1 MTTLTSFFKTDNVD
15 DHVANDVNELIAA
28 ALRAEFAN
36 TETITATKELTDND
50 CQFQYITA
58 SGANRTVELAP
69 EATTNHV
76 QAIYNSGPTYNVVV
90 KDDSG
95 TYTFATLAP
104 DEWAVFTPFN
114 AEGWRTWAQPEEKY
128 KLSVTVSAN
137 DLIVALKHLDDT
149 DPTATRPLCIPI
161 AGVKRYVTAATS
173 ITLAD
178 GTSWFNMGSDEL
190 KTKEVDLF
198 LYAIWDSN
206 SSVVAIGPARIPYAT
221 LVSDFSA
228 TTTNEKYLGNYA
240 NYTSTD
246 DVVVLGRFAATLS
259 AGAGYTW
266 TVPTFTS
273 ANLIHK
279 PIFETRW
286 LTWTPAT
293 TCSGSLTYT
302 SITNSWF
309 LYKLTPNKLDY
320 SFRQTGTLGGS
331 ASNII
336 YNTVPFDLARAAT
349 ASVACG
355 FGFTAGGVVANGSSV
370 SGTPDQIAI
379 TKYDLSNYATSGA
392 NVNSMQGF
400 YEI

>member
-1 MTTLTSFFKTDNVD
+1 MTTLTTFFKTDLVD
-15 DHVANDVNELIAA
+15 DHTANDMNELIAA

-36 TETITATKELTDND
+36 TETISATKQLTDDD

-58 SGANRTVELAP
+58 STADRTVELAP

-76 QAIYNSGPTYNVVV
+76 QAIYNSGATYNVVV

-104 DEWAVFTPFN
+104 DEWAVFVPFN
-114 AEGWRTWAQPEEKY
+114 AEGWRMWARPEEKY

-137 DLIVALKHLDDT
+137 DLIVALKHLDST
-149 DPTATRPLCIPI
+149 DPTPTRPLCIPI

-178 GTSWFNMGSDEL
+178 ATNWFNAGGSEL
-190 KTKEVDLF
+190 ATKEIDYF

-206 SSVVAIGPARIPYAT
+206 SSVVAIGPARIPHGR

-266 TVPTFTS
+266 TVPTYT
-273 ANLIHK
+273 NLNKIDA
-279 PIFETRW
+279 PINTTRW

-293 TCSGSLTYT
+293 SCSGSLTYT
-302 SITNSWF
+302 SITNTWA
-309 LYKLTPNKLDY
+309 LYRFIDNTLEFSL
-320 SFRQTGTLGGS
+320 RQTGTLGGS
-331 ASNII
+331 ASNTIN
-336 YNTVPFDLARAAT
+336 NTLPFNSTQSASANVGAGFGVTATVGAVIAAT
-349 ASVACG
+349 
-355 FGFTAGGVVANGSSV
+355 
-370 SGTPDQIAI
+370 SGTPNVVSC
-379 TKYDLSNYATSGA
+379 TKYDQSNYSTSGTC
-392 NVNSMQGF
+392 VNSFSGF
-400 YEI
+400 YGA